1 VFLKRTKVDNL
12 SQKDFFLGNT
22 INVFAR
28 QMKLVDYADLRTR
41 EACQPTTQKTFA
53 MIKPDCF
60 GKAGKIVAMIEAAGL
75 SIVSLRMH
83 QMSLEEAAEFYA
95 EHKGKPFYDGLVQ
108 FICSGTV
115 LGMELMGINAV
126 AAWRN
131 LLGPTNCA
139 TARSTQPDSVRAKFG
154 TEGVR
159 NAAHGSDA
167 VSSAE
172 REIALFFKKFE
183 KNRDCF
189 KAPIITQVSKENRSF
204 PVNNVLT
211 GVSGGKTMVPPTT
224 NTLIRTG
231 GPKASNFACL
241 IIKPHLLKSGKAGEA
256 LQAILDRVKDQPM
269 AVTGIE
275 LFSLNKDEVEE
286 LMEVYKGVLPEYGL
300 MVEEMKAG
308 PLIAMLVQGE
318 GMVVPTLRK
327 ICGPYDPQLAR
338 ALRGDTLRSI
348 FGTDKARNGIHC
360 TDLEEDGPLE
370 CEFFFSVIQ
379 RTV

>member
-1 VFLKRTKVDNL
+1 MFLKRTKVDNL
-12 SQKDFFLGNT
+12 TQKDLFVGNT
-22 INVFAR
+22 VNVFAR

-60 GKAGKIVAMIEAAGL
+60 GKAGKILAMIEAAGL
-75 SIVSLRMH
+75 SIINLRMH
-83 QMSLEEAAEFYA
+83 HMTMAEAAEFYA

-115 LGMELMGINAV
+115 IGLELMGTNAV

-139 TARSTQPDSVRAKFG
+139 AARTTHPDSVRAKFG

-167 VSSAE
+167 VASAE
-172 REIALFFKKFE
+172 REIGLFFKKFE

-189 KAPIITQVSKENRSF
+189 KAPVVTQVSKENRSL
-204 PVNNVLT
+204 PVNNVLM
-211 GVSGGKTMVPPTT
+211 GVSGGRTT
-224 NTLIRTG
+224 PQQTSNLAKTG
-231 GPKASNFACL
+231 GPKTSNFACL
-241 IIKPHLLKSGKAGEA
+241 VIKPHLLRGGKAGEA
-256 LQAILDRVKDQPM
+256 LQAILDRIKDQPM
-269 AVTGIE
+269 AVTAIE
-275 LFSLNKDEVEE
+275 MFSLNKDEVEE

-300 MVEEMKAG
+300 MVEEMKGG
-308 PLIAMLVQGE
+308 PLIALMVQGE
-318 GMVVPTLRK
+318 GAVVATLRK

-338 ALRGDTLRSI
+338 ALRGDTLRAI
-348 FGTDKARNGIHC
+348 FGADKARNGIHC